1 MGLLPG
7 LVLIVVFLVGLPL
20 LIARFCE
27 VGRGWPD

>member
-20 LIARFCE
+20 LIAQFCAA
-27 VGRGWPD
+27 GRGWPD